1 MVTEQLNIY
10 HIPFGIK
17 NLNTTNWNNLTM
29 ATNLYIIRNGAGI
42 SNIPS
47 TKKRKQKKITS

>member
-1 MVTEQLNIY
+1 MVTERFNIY

-29 ATNLYIIRNGAGI
+29 ATNPYINRNGAGI
-42 SNIPS
+42 SNMPF